1 MFLIS
6 LVSIWHENHFTHTGS
21 EDISLETPATRA
33 ITTYLLIQLIL
44 F

>member
-6 LVSIWHENHFTHTGS
+6 LASIWHEKHSTHTGS
-21 EDISLETPATRA
+21 KDSSLETPATIA
-33 ITTYLLIQLIL
+33 IITYLLIQLIL